1 MQQGVLCR
9 FIIYT
14 PQTVHRQGARSK
26 NQNQNYIGLVVK
38 AARRKTTDRVR
49 ARANP
54 ASLQTTKHAP
64 CQNFSFLHN
73 IF

>member
-1 MQQGVLCR
+1 MSCFRLVLCYTKSA
-9 FIIYT
+9 IYT

-64 CQNFSFLHN
+64 C
-73 IF
+73 

>member
-26 NQNQNYIGLVVK
+26 IQNQNYIGLVVK
-38 AARRKTTDRVR
+38 AARHSTTTRVR
-49 ARANP
+49 FRPVFEPEPCLFKRRNTHP
-54 ASLQTTKHAP
+54 ASFFVL
-64 CQNFSFLHN
+64 
-73 IF
+73 